1 MINVKDIRIR
11 SEVKQTPFAPEWD
24 YRIIEGEIDD
34 VDFDYIADYLLK
46 KQDEILKIKPTHDGL
61 TGLGLDSTTA
71 RHASYNIF
79 KFGDDEINKL
89 KENIITL
96 HNELLKQMG
105 MEDVI
110 PYVNLYIKSWYN
122 VMRRGQNI
130 SLHLHDV
137 GPFCYLGGHITVQCD
152 DTYTAYTPPSLIP
165 ILDDDS
171 DNESFVHLSKNK
183 VGKITLFPNHIPHFT
198 NTHDGDKERITIAFD
213 IVTQIDNQIEND
225 NYVRIQ

>member
-79 KFGDDEINKL
+79 KFGDSEINKL
-89 KENIITL
+89 KENIIIL

-105 MEDVI
+105 MVDVI
-110 PYVNLYIKSWYN
+110 PYVNLYIQSWYN
-122 VMRRGQNI
+122 VMNKGQNI
-130 SLHLHDV
+130 SIHLHDITST
-137 GPFCYLGGHITVQCD
+137 CYLGGHITVQCD
-152 DTYTAYTPPSLIP
+152 DTYTGYTHPALIP
-165 ILDDDS
+165 ILDEGS
-171 DNESFVHLSKNK
+171 DNKSFVHQSKNK

-198 NTHDGDKERITIAFD
+198 NTHEGDKERVTIAFD
-213 IVTQIDNQIEND
+213 LVTQNNTATAND
-225 NYVRIQ
+225 NYVRI

>member
-79 KFGDDEINKL
+79 KFGDSEINKL
-89 KENIITL
+89 KENIIIL

-105 MEDVI
+105 MVDVI
-110 PYVNLYIKSWYN
+110 PYVNLYIQSWYN
-122 VMRRGQNI
+122 VMNKGQNI
-130 SLHLHDV
+130 SIHLHDITST
-137 GPFCYLGGHITVQCD
+137 CYLGGHITVQCD
-152 DTYTAYTPPSLIP
+152 DTYTGYTHPALIP
-165 ILDDDS
+165 ILDEGS
-171 DNESFVHLSKNK
+171 DNKSFVHQSKNK

-213 IVTQIDNQIEND
+213 LVTQNNTAIAND
-225 NYVRIQ
+225 NYVRI

>member
-79 KFGDDEINKL
+79 KFGDSEINKL
-89 KENIITL
+89 KENIIIL

-105 MEDVI
+105 MVDVI
-110 PYVNLYIKSWYN
+110 PYVNLYIQSWYN
-122 VMRRGQNI
+122 VMNKGQNI
-130 SLHLHDV
+130 SIHLHDITST
-137 GPFCYLGGHITVQCD
+137 CYLGGHITVQCD
-152 DTYTAYTPPSLIP
+152 DTYTGYTHPALIP
-165 ILDDDS
+165 ILDEGS
-171 DNESFVHLSKNK
+171 DNKSFVHQSKNK

-198 NTHDGDKERITIAFD
+198 NTHEGDKERVTIAFD
-213 IVTQIDNQIEND
+213 LVTQNNIATAND
-225 NYVRIQ
+225 NYVRI

>member
-1 MINVKDIRIR
+1 M
-11 SEVKQTPFAPEWD
+11 
-24 YRIIEGEIDD
+24 
-34 VDFDYIADYLLK
+34 LK

-79 KFGDDEINKL
+79 KFGDSEINKL
-89 KENIITL
+89 KENIIIL

-122 VMRRGQNI
+122 VMNKGQNI

-137 GPFCYLGGHITVQCD
+137 TPTCYLGGHITVQCD
-152 DTYTAYTPPSLIP
+152 DTYTGYTHPALIP
-165 ILDDDS
+165 ILDEGS
-171 DNESFVHLSKNK
+171 DNKSFVHQSKNK

-198 NTHDGDKERITIAFD
+198 NTHEGDEERITIAFD
-213 IVTQIDNQIEND
+213 LVTQNNTAIEND
-225 NYVRIQ
+225 NYVRI

>member
-1 MINVKDIRIR
+1 MKNVKDTRIR
-11 SEVKQTPFAPEWD
+11 SEVKQPPFAPEWD
-24 YRIIEGEIDD
+24 YSIIEGEIDD
-34 VDFDYIADYLLK
+34 VNFDYISDYLLK
-46 KQDEILKIKPTHDGL
+46 KQDEIFKLIPTHDGL

-79 KFGDDEINKL
+79 KFGDSEINKL
-89 KENIITL
+89 KENIIIL

-110 PYVNLYIKSWYN
+110 PYVNLYIQSWYN
-122 VMRRGQNI
+122 VMNKGQKI
-130 SLHLHDV
+130 SIHSHDL

-152 DTYTAYTPPSLIP
+152 DTYTGYCHPALIP
-165 ILDDDS
+165 ILDEGS
-171 DNESFVHLSKNK
+171 DNESFVHISKNK

-198 NTHDGDKERITIAFD
+198 DTHNGDKERITIAFD
-213 IVTQIDNQIEND
+213 LVSQNNGVIAND

>member
-79 KFGDDEINKL
+79 KFGDSEINKL
-89 KENIITL
+89 KENIIIL

-105 MEDVI
+105 MVDVI
-110 PYVNLYIKSWYN
+110 PYVNLYIQSWYN
-122 VMRRGQNI
+122 VMNKGQNI
-130 SLHLHDV
+130 SIHLHDIT
-137 GPFCYLGGHITVQCD
+137 PTCYLGGHITVQCD
-152 DTYTAYTPPSLIP
+152 DTYTGYTHPALIP
-165 ILDDDS
+165 ILDEGS
-171 DNESFVHLSKNK
+171 DNKSFVHQSKNK
-183 VGKITLFPNHIPHFT
+183 VGKITLFPIHIPHFT
-198 NTHDGDKERITIAFD
+198 NTHEGDKERVTIAFD
-213 IVTQIDNQIEND
+213 LVTQNNTAIEND
-225 NYVRIQ
+225 NYVRI

>member
-79 KFGDDEINKL
+79 KFGDSEINKL
-89 KENIITL
+89 KENIIIL

-105 MEDVI
+105 MVDVI
-110 PYVNLYIKSWYN
+110 PYVNLYIQSWYN
-122 VMRRGQNI
+122 VMNKGQNI
-130 SLHLHDV
+130 SIHLHDITST
-137 GPFCYLGGHITVQCD
+137 CYLGGHITVQCD
-152 DTYTAYTPPSLIP
+152 DTYTGYTHPALIP
-165 ILDDDS
+165 ILDEGS
-171 DNESFVHLSKNK
+171 DNKSFVHQSKNK

-198 NTHDGDKERITIAFD
+198 NTHEGDKERVTIAFD
-213 IVTQIDNQIEND
+213 LVTQNNTAIAND
-225 NYVRIQ
+225 NYVRI